1 MAAYSGAWA
10 LSARV
15 VAASVAVLAVV
26 LALKLAAP
34 SVAEL
39 ARVQI
44 PLLWL
49 SLLSWLEPPY
59 IYLVINGIIFTIAA
73 SSRLHSNLHEAEA
86 EEARVVSAVNSSHG
100 GGGGGV
106 FDLPPDGK
114 VCFSPRKDV
123 VYQESVVAGF
133 SEAEHAEGSVPEGR
147 DGRGDRVEEEEEF
160 VISRSAWTPTAKRTS
175 SPEVPAERLSAPE
188 KPLVSS
194 RFVHRRPSKASPE
207 GTLSARFK
215 SNSK

>member
-15 VAASVAVLAVV
+15 AAASTAVLAVL

-73 SSRLHSNLHEAEA
+73 SSRLHSNLHEAE
-86 EEARVVSAVNSSHG
+86 EARVVSAVDSSH

-133 SEAEHAEGSVPEGR
+133 SEAEHAEGSVPEGEMDVETAWR
-147 DGRGDRVEEEEEF
+147 RKRSSSQVRLDADGEEDEL
-160 VISRSAWTPTAKRTS
+160 AGGNGGAP
-175 SPEVPAERLSAPE
+175 PAPE

-194 RFVHRRPSKASPE
+194 RFVHRRPSKASPKLWE
-207 GTLSARFK
+207 
-215 SNSK
+215 